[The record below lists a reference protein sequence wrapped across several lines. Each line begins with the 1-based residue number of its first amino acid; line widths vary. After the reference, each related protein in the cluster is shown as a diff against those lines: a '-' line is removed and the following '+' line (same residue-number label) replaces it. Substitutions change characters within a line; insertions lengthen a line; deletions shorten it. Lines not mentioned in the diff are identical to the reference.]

1 MIAAGAMNMTMS
13 QLVLSRVP
21 DRHYFDIE
29 IQRFAGQRVI
39 AVDGNIIA
47 IDIDYRDHART

>member
-1 MIAAGAMNMTMS
+1 MIAAGAVNMTMS
-13 QLVLSRVP
+13 QFVLSRVS